1 MVENQATSI
10 RKYPKRI
17 PYGMMNFK
25 AVIEDDCYYV
35 DKTPFVEKIERA
47 NKFFFYIR
55 PRRFG
60 KSLTLSMLEHYYDIN
75 RADIFD
81 KLFGHLYI
89 GQHPTPE
96 HNKYL
101 VIKLNFAIVNAELK
115 DYKKGLDDHCR
126 IAFNFFCDVYAQ
138 YLPKGIKEGMN
149 QLDGAVK
156 QLNFLCRECEKTN
169 AKVFLFIDEYD
180 HFTNKILAEPGCLD
194 DYRSETHGTGYLRNF
209 FDTIKAGTYSS
220 IERVFVTG
228 VSPVTMDDLTSGF
241 NIGTNY
247 TLSPRF
253 NEMTG
258 FTEQEVRDMLT
269 YYTDFCNLHDY
280 TIDELI
286 EIMKPWYDNYCFAK
300 AAYGETTMYNSNM
313 VLYFVDN
320 YVRNRGRIP
329 DNMVEE
335 NIRVDYNKLRM
346 LIRRDKEFAHDAS
359 VIQNLV
365 NNGYITGTLKTGFP
379 AENIGDPDNF
389 VSLLYYFGMVTIA
402 GTYEGDTKFVI
413 PNEVVREQIFRY
425 LLDTYKE
432 NDLTFENYEM
442 SPLCSRLAYRGEWK
456 QYFQYIA
463 DAIHRYSSQ
472 RDKQKG
478 EYFVHGF
485 TLAMTC
491 QNRFYRPI
499 SESDTQGGYADIFML
514 PLLDIY
520 RDMLHSYIIEL
531 KYAKSKDP
539 ESRVE
544 ELKQQAI
551 EQVNRYAET
560 ETVKS
565 SVKTTTLHKI
575 VVVFHGTEMAVCE
588 EVE

>member
-1 MVENQATSI
+1 MVENQSTSI

-75 RADIFD
+75 RANIFD

-180 HFTNKILAEPGCLD
+180 HFTNKILAEPNCLD
-194 DYRSETHGTGYLRNF
+194 KYRKETHGEGYLRTF
-209 FDTIKAGTYSS
+209 FDTIKAGTDST
-220 IERVFVTG
+220 IARVFVTG
-228 VSPVTMDDLTSGF
+228 VSPVTLDDLTSGF

-247 TLSPRF
+247 TLSAQF
-253 NEMTG
+253 NELTG
-258 FTEQEVRDMLT
+258 FTEKEVRDMLE
-269 YYTDFCNLHDY
+269 YYSTQYEFNH

-286 EIMKPWYDNYCFAK
+286 TIMKPWYDNYCFALK
-300 AAYGETTMYNSNM
+300 KYGKVTMYNSNM
-313 VLYFVDN
+313 VLYFIDN
-320 YVRNRGRIP
+320 YVNNDCEVP
-329 DNMVEE
+329 DHMIDE
-335 NIRVDYNKLRM
+335 NIRTDYNKLRM
-346 LIRRDKEFAHDAS
+346 LIR
-359 VIQNLV
+359 
-365 NNGYITGTLKTGFP
+365 
-379 AENIGDPDNF
+379 
-389 VSLLYYFGMVTIA
+389 
-402 GTYEGDTKFVI
+402 
-413 PNEVVREQIFRY
+413 
-425 LLDTYKE
+425 
-432 NDLTFENYEM
+432 
-442 SPLCSRLAYRGEWK
+442 
-456 QYFQYIA
+456 
-463 DAIHRYSSQ
+463 
-472 RDKQKG
+472 
-478 EYFVHGF
+478 
-485 TLAMTC
+485 
-491 QNRFYRPI
+491 
-499 SESDTQGGYADIFML
+499 
-514 PLLDIY
+514 
-520 RDMLHSYIIEL
+520 
-531 KYAKSKDP
+531 
-539 ESRVE
+539 
-544 ELKQQAI
+544 
-551 EQVNRYAET
+551 
-560 ETVKS
+560 
-565 SVKTTTLHKI
+565 
-575 VVVFHGTEMAVCE
+575 
-588 EVE
+588 